1 MSEPENLMELIE
13 VDESGKG
20 RGRGGKRGGR
30 GGKRGR
36 GRSREYHKEKLDE
49 NEGEEILGDSDNTEE
64 KEESLE
70 LITGEKKGKKINKLL
85 KKNSKEDEEIIKA
98 ELEQKKDL

>member
-20 RGRGGKRGGR
+20 
-30 GGKRGR
+30 RGR

-64 KEESLE
+64 KEES
-70 LITGEKKGKKINKLL
+70 
-85 KKNSKEDEEIIKA
+85 
-98 ELEQKKDL
+98 

>member
-20 RGRGGKRGGR
+20 RGRGGGGGKRGGR

-70 LITGEKKGKKINKLL
+70 LITGENKGKKINKLL
-85 KKNSKEDEEIIKA
+85 KQN
-98 ELEQKKDL
+98 